1 MVLVV
6 IMGVSGS
13 GKSTVGSLLAN
24 KLGWRFYDA
33 DDYHSDGNKTKMAKG
48 IPLTDQDRIPW
59 LGELHKIIREGL
71 SSENIVLAC
80 SALKRLYRNI
90 LTNGES
96 SVLSQEVKK
105 DEIPSS
111 YPFFVHLD
119 GSIELICQRLEKRKG
134 HFMPSTLLKSQ
145 FDTLE
150 PLSAPEHFII
160 INVEKNVSDIVS
172 EIESTLVKSNFG
184 SGSLFS

>member
-6 IMGVSGS
+6 VMGVSGS
-13 GKSTVGSLLAN
+13 GKSTVGSLLAK
-24 KLGWRFYDA
+24 KLGWKFYDA
-33 DDYHSDGNKTKMAKG
+33 DDYHSDGNKLKMAKG

-80 SALKRLYRNI
+80 SALKRVYRDI
-90 LTNGES
+90 LTNEES
-96 SVLSQEVKK
+96 TALSQEVKK
-105 DEIPSS
+105 DEMPPSR
-111 YPFFVHLD
+111 PFFVHLD
-119 GSIELICQRLEKRKG
+119 GSMELILQRLEKRKG
-134 HFMPSTLLKSQ
+134 HFMPSALLQSQ

-160 INVEKNVSDIVS
+160 INVEKNVLDIVS
-172 EIESTLVKSNFG
+172 EIERMLVKSN
-184 SGSLFS
+184 LEYLQ

>member
-24 KLGWRFYDA
+24 KDGGFMMQMIIILMGTKQKWQKE
-33 DDYHSDGNKTKMAKG
+33 YHS
-48 IPLTDQDRIPW
+48 LT
-59 LGELHKIIREGL
+59 REGL

>member
-24 KLGWRFYDA
+24 KDGGFMMQMIIILMGTKQKWQKE
-33 DDYHSDGNKTKMAKG
+33 YHS
-48 IPLTDQDRIPW
+48 LTRIPW